1 MPVTAS
7 QLGSIPLGV
16 PRRKT
21 SVLGA
26 RTSQTLDLG
35 AVADVLADDVR
46 RLARDITVA
55 TIEEQERADNKAL
68 NLMIDGFGF
77 RRFSEMRS
85 RAVTNFDG
93 GSNIR
98 PALDA
103 VMRAASR
110 APLAGISWTWASPD
124 PELAAAANGAGPVRY
139 EFGSAP
145 LWLIPRGRSEIW
157 LPRMNQL
164 VMDARAVTQANL
176 ARARGRPQS
185 ARRSKGW
192 FAQTSAAM
200 NRNPAVRDGGVRVFA
215 KLSEV
220 RSRTLGRPT
229 GFNPLGSNRVSTRT
243 GKLPYYQGIPY
254 FVLRAVAK
262 DLSGRT
268 R

>member
-21 SVLGA
+21 TVLGT

-35 AVADVLADDVR
+35 AVAGVLADDVR

-55 TIEEQERADNKAL
+55 TIDEQERADNQAL

-77 RRFSEMRS
+77 RKFSEMRS

-124 PELAAAANGAGPVRY
+124 PSCRRRQRRRPRQVRIRL
-139 EFGSAP
+139 SA
-145 LWLIPRGRSEIW
+145 LWLIPRGRLEICC
-157 LPRMNQL
+157 
-164 VMDARAVTQANL
+164 RA
-176 ARARGRPQS
+176 
-185 ARRSKGW
+185 
-192 FAQTSAAM
+192 
-200 NRNPAVRDGGVRVFA
+200 
-215 KLSEV
+215 
-220 RSRTLGRPT
+220 
-229 GFNPLGSNRVSTRT
+229 
-243 GKLPYYQGIPY
+243 
-254 FVLRAVAK
+254 
-262 DLSGRT
+262 
-268 R
+268 